1 VGLKQEKN
9 YDGTTRGADHCVC
22 FEHADWFGHGQSAND
37 WHRYRGRL
45 IPAVGAVMWLISSQ
59 GLFASALISVLYSF
73 YDPDPVYLFYALL
86 FCALGI
92 FMEGYER
99 GSR

>member
-1 VGLKQEKN
+1 MLPVIM
-9 YDGTTRGADHCVC
+9 
-22 FEHADWFGHGQSAND
+22 FECLDWIGHGQFCDDRCGS
-37 WHRYRGRL
+37 RGGL
-45 IPAVGAVMWLISSQ
+45 CAVVGAHMSLISSQ
-59 GLFASALISVLYSF
+59 GLFVSALLSVAYSF
-73 YDPDPVYLFYALL
+73 VDPDPVYLFYAVL

>member
-1 VGLKQEKN
+1 
-9 YDGTTRGADHCVC
+9 
-22 FEHADWFGHGQSAND
+22 
-37 WHRYRGRL
+37 
-45 IPAVGAVMWLISSQ
+45 MWLISSQ